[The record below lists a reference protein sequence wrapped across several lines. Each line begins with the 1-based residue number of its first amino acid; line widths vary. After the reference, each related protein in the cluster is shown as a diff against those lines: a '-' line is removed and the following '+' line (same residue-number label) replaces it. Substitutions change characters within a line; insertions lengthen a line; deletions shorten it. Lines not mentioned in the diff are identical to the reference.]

1 MAEPKLPPASPSLA
15 SSRNRPFNTLI
26 ALAFWAIAAAA
37 LWLMRV
43 EPALNDVPAGFMQ
56 QLERGVLEDG
66 STPLRTR
73 YTGVAGLDAALAG
86 LVAAFVAG
94 PAGFDAGV
102 RAQQMHCQQFAD
114 PRMSRA
120 VLISFFAV
128 VAVWAVEASR
138 RRSAGRAMVWTPLFG
153 FLYQTVGGAVVV
165 PLFYVAYVAA
175 SRDDDAYHRSGREL
189 RPGYARALLPA
200 TVLGYLVPT
209 LAMFAHGYWGRNLH
223 VTQALIAFWQP
234 APLLVDALLA
244 VFASVLPW
252 FPPSS
257 ASSSSLTPVS
267 RASARAPPKN
277 GDVPHLKRLYLVA
290 GLVSVAAHVG
300 TLYACL
306 SSSDPRLSLRH
317 VFVPDRSTWR
327 DGPTPGLH
335 WIFQWDWWGIVASS
349 LLWCWVVVADALRLL
364 HGRENV
370 AASRLVGVAVGIVA
384 LALVAGPGTAI
395 AAVWS
400 WREDKLVMIEE
411 GRRPKVA

>member
-1 MAEPKLPPASPSLA
+1 MAKPKLPPASPSPA
-15 SSRNRPFNTLI
+15 SSRNRPFNTPI
-26 ALAFWAIAAAA
+26 VLAFWAIAAAS

-43 EPALNDVPAGFMQ
+43 ESALNDVPAGFME

-66 STPLRTR
+66 TTPLRTR

-86 LVAAFVAG
+86 LAAAFVAG

-102 RAQQMHCQQFAD
+102 RAQQMHF
-114 PRMSRA
+114 
-120 VLISFFAV
+120 LISFFAV

-138 RRSAGRAMVWTPLFG
+138 RRSAGRAVAWTPLFG

-175 SRDDDAYHRSGREL
+175 SRDDAYHRSGREL

-234 APLLVDALLA
+234 APLLVDALLV
-244 VFASVLPW
+244 VFAYVLPC
-252 FPPSS
+252 FPSS
-257 ASSSSLTPVS
+257 SAPSSSSSSLTPVS

-290 GLVSVAAHVG
+290 GLVSAVVHVG

-306 SSSDPRLSLRH
+306 SSSDPQLSLRH
-317 VFVPDRSTWR
+317 VFVPSRATWR

-349 LLWCWVVVADALRLL
+349 LLWSWVVVADALRLL
-364 HGRENV
+364 HGRKNV

>member
-1 MAEPKLPPASPSLA
+1 MPEPKLPSASPSPA
-15 SSRNRPFNTLI
+15 SSRNRPFNALV
-26 ALAFWAIAAAA
+26 ALAFWAIAAAS

-43 EPALNDVPAGFMQ
+43 ETALNDVPAGFME
-56 QLERGVLEDG
+56 QLERGILEDG
-66 STPLRTR
+66 TMPLRTR

-94 PAGFDAGV
+94 PAGFGAGV
-102 RAQQMHCQQFAD
+102 RAQQMHF
-114 PRMSRA
+114 
-120 VLISFFAV
+120 LISFFAV

-138 RRSAGRAMVWTPLFG
+138 RRSAGRAVAWTPLFG
-153 FLYQTVGGAVVV
+153 FLYQTVGGAAVV

-175 SRDDDAYHRSGREL
+175 SRDDAYHRSGREL

-234 APLLVDALLA
+234 APLLVDALLV
-244 VFASVLPW
+244 VFASVLPC
-252 FPPSS
+252 FPLP
-257 ASSSSLTPVS
+257 SSSSSALTPVS

-290 GLVSVAAHVG
+290 GLVSAAVHVG

-306 SSSDPRLSLRH
+306 SSSDPRLSLRR
-317 VFVPDRSTWR
+317 VFVPDRATWG
-327 DGPTPGLH
+327 DGATPGLH
-335 WIFQWDWWGIVASS
+335 WIFQWDWWGIAASS

-395 AAVWS
+395 AVVWS

>member
-1 MAEPKLPPASPSLA
+1 MAERKLPPASPSPA
-15 SSRNRPFNTLI
+15 SSRKRPFNTPI
-26 ALAFWAIAAAA
+26 TLAFWAIAAAS

-43 EPALNDVPAGFMQ
+43 EPALNDVPAGFTER
-56 QLERGVLEDG
+56 LERGVLEDDV
-66 STPLRTR
+66 TPLRTR
-73 YTGVAGLDAALAG
+73 YTGIAGLDAALAG

-102 RAQQMHCQQFAD
+102 RAQQMHF
-114 PRMSRA
+114 
-120 VLISFFAV
+120 LISFFAV

-138 RRSAGRAMVWTPLFG
+138 RRSAGRAVAWTPLFG
-153 FLYQTVGGAVVV
+153 LLYQTVGGAVVV

-175 SRDDDAYHRSGREL
+175 SRDDTYHRSGREL

-209 LAMFAHGYWGRNLH
+209 LAMFAHGYWARNLH

-234 APLLVDALLA
+234 APLLVDALLVA
-244 VFASVLPW
+244 FASVLPC
-252 FPPSS
+252 FPSS
-257 ASSSSLTPVS
+257 SAPSSSSSSLTPMS
-267 RASARAPPKN
+267 RASAGAPPRN

-290 GLVSVAAHVG
+290 GLVSAAVHFG

-306 SSSDPRLSLRH
+306 SSSDPQLSLRH
-317 VFVPDRSTWR
+317 VLVPRRATWR
-327 DGPTPGLH
+327 DGATPGLH

-370 AASRLVGVAVGIVA
+370 AASRLVGVAVGIAA
-384 LALVAGPGTAI
+384 LALVAGPGTVI

-400 WREDKLVMIEE
+400 WREGKLVMIEE

>member
-1 MAEPKLPPASPSLA
+1 MAEPKLPPTSPLPA
-15 SSRNRPFNTLI
+15 SSRNRPFNTPI
-26 ALAFWAIAAAA
+26 ALAFWAIAAVS

-43 EPALNDVPAGFMQ
+43 ESALNDVPAGFME

-66 STPLRTR
+66 TTPLRTR

-86 LVAAFVAG
+86 LVAAFIAG

-102 RAQQMHCQQFAD
+102 RAQQMHF
-114 PRMSRA
+114 
-120 VLISFFAV
+120 LISFFAV

-138 RRSAGRAMVWTPLFG
+138 RRSAGRAVAWTPLFG
-153 FLYQTVGGAVVV
+153 FLYQTVGGAVFV
-165 PLFYVAYVAA
+165 PLFYVAYVAV
-175 SRDDDAYHRSGREL
+175 SRDDAYHRSGGEL

-209 LAMFAHGYWGRNLH
+209 LAMFAHGYWGRDLH

-234 APLLVDALLA
+234 APLLVDALLV
-244 VFASVLPW
+244 VFAAVLAL
-252 FPPSS
+252 FPSS
-257 ASSSSLTPVS
+257 SSSSPSSSSSLTSVS
-267 RASARAPPKN
+267 VTSARAPPRS

-290 GLVSVAAHVG
+290 GLVSAAVHVG

-306 SSSDPRLSLRH
+306 SSSDPQLSLRH
-317 VFVPDRSTWR
+317 VFVPNRATWS
-327 DGPTPGLH
+327 DGATLGLH
-335 WIFQWDWWGIVASS
+335 WIFQWDWWGIAASS

-384 LALVAGPGTAI
+384 LALVAGPGTAV

-411 GRRPKVA
+411 GRRPKVV